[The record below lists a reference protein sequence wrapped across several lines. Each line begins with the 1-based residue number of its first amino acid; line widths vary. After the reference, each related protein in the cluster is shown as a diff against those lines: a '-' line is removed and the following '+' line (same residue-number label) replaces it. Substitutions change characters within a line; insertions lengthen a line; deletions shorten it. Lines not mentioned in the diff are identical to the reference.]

1 MCEYKVFSS
10 CATRS
15 RALSKSCF
23 HNIYSHSVSNY
34 QILYSDIFFLNK
46 PPIPSDYHPIMKKCS
61 SFQVW
66 AIQRSFLVR
75 HRLLRFSSTNL
86 RDNYTNLFPIT
97 KKNKIKSNACVR
109 CKVMEDVGKKL
120 GKMKKQTFSLVLLLM
135 CILRGGKNCQNP
147 EKERPPGCHS
157 LWTLALFLS
166 LNLSVFI
173 KDRCDSCGHR
183 VLLTFT
189 PPWEWGLKDLRT
201 KTSTI
206 VTSSHEDRSKIIL
219 VLAV

>member
-1 MCEYKVFSS
+1 MCEYKVFFS

-15 RALSKSCF
+15 SALSKSCF

-75 HRLLRFSSTNL
+75 HRLLWFSSTNL

-97 KKNKIKSNACVR
+97 KKIKSNL
-109 CKVMEDVGKKL
+109 MHVGEKM

-183 VLLTFT
+183 VLLTFP

-206 VTSSHEDRSKIIL
+206 VTSSDEDRSKIIL
-219 VLAV
+219 FLAV